1 VEALSSVFLARWP
14 GSSGFR
20 VADMGAR
27 LDSILGDAVARGRSA
42 WPALDID
49 HEAFVAHVAARLP
62 ADDDPAA
69 ALEALHVGD
78 LYLAFACS
86 SGADAAL
93 AAFDAAHLRELPAV
107 ARVDS
112 SAAFVDEVRQRLRVH
127 LFVDKKIAEYSGRG
141 PLAAWVRVVSLR
153 LGHMLRRSG
162 KREVNDD
169 DAANELVFG
178 TGGDPELEIIKQ
190 RYRGEFV
197 QAVREAVRGL
207 DKRSRTLLRLNQ
219 VDRLNIDK
227 IGVLY
232 GVHRATV
239 ATWIADA
246 RKQILTAT
254 RAALQE
260 RLKLTRAEF
269 ESLMGLVVSN
279 LEVSLNRLL
288 GDTHHPENG
297 NDSGS

>member
-1 VEALSSVFLARWP
+1 VEGLSSVFLARWP

-20 VADMGAR
+20 ASRTRLEAALGSAVSRGRLAWPDLS
-27 LDSILGDAVARGRSA
+27 LDSEG
-42 WPALDID
+42 
-49 HEAFVAHVAARLP
+49 FVAHVASRLP
-62 ADDDPAA
+62 ADNDPEA
-69 ALEALHVGD
+69 ALEALHTGD
-78 LYLAFACS
+78 LYLGFGCLSGDAGALKAFE
-86 SGADAAL
+86 
-93 AAFDAAHLRELPAV
+93 AAHLGDLPAV

-112 SAAFVDEVRQRLRVH
+112 SPAFIDEVRQRLRVH

-141 PLAAWVRVVSLR
+141 PLGAWVRVVALR

-162 KREVNDD
+162 KREISDED
-169 DAANELVFG
+169 SANELLA
-178 TGGDPELEIIKQ
+178 GGDPELDFIKQ

-197 QAVREAVRGL
+197 QAVRDAVGAL

-219 VDRLNIDK
+219 VDRLNIEK

-239 ATWIADA
+239 ATWIAEA
-246 RKQILTAT
+246 RQEILAAT
-254 RAALQE
+254 RKALQE
-260 RLKLTRAEF
+260 RLKLSRDEF

-288 GDTHHPENG
+288 QDTRGGGD
-297 NDSGS
+297 

>member
-1 VEALSSVFLARWP
+1 VEGLSSVFLARWP
-14 GSSGFR
+14 GSSGSR
-20 VADMGAR
+20 AAPAR
-27 LDSILGDAVARGRSA
+27 LESVLTDALARGRAA
-42 WPALDID
+42 WPSLTID
-49 HEAFVAHVAARLP
+49 SEAFVAHVAARLP
-62 ADDDPAA
+62 AGDDPAA

-78 LYLAFACS
+78 LCLAFGCL
-86 SGADAAL
+86 SGDAAAL
-93 AAFDAAHLRELPAV
+93 RAFESAHLIDLPAV

-112 SAAFVDEVRQRLRVH
+112 SPAFVDEVRQRLRVH

-141 PLAAWVRVVSLR
+141 PLAAWLRVVSLR
-153 LGHMLRRSG
+153 LGHMMRRSG
-162 KREVNDD
+162 RREVSDED
-169 DAANELVFG
+169 SGNELLA
-178 TGGDPELEIIKQ
+178 GGDPELEFIKQ

-197 QAVREAVRGL
+197 LAVREAVRGL

-239 ATWIADA
+239 ATWIAEA
-246 RKQILTAT
+246 RKQILGAT

-260 RLKLTRAEF
+260 RLKLSSAEF

-288 GDTHHPENG
+288 GDTYASKNG
-297 NDSGS
+297 NDSST